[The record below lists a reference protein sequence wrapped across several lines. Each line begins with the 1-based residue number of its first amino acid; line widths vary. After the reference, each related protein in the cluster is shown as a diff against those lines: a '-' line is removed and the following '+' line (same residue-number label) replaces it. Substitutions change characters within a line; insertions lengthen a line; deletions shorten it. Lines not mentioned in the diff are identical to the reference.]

1 MTRIRSFPVR
11 ILKSGAA
18 LLWMASLVA
27 ILVAG
32 EARAEF
38 IVESIDNNFPDE
50 IAAAAEENKMLV
62 VMFQQT
68 GCPYCAKMRA
78 RVFPDPKVIAYYSKR
93 FVMFHSNIRGDLP
106 VVGPDGKEMTEK
118 QLARKLRV
126 RATPVFIFYD
136 KKGQQ
141 ALRVTGFMDAERF
154 IKAGQYVA
162 DGVYKTKT
170 SLYRYMLQ
178 N

>member
-1 MTRIRSFPVR
+1 MRIF
-11 ILKSGAA
+11 KSGAA

-32 EARAEF
+32 DARAEF

-50 IAAAAEENKMLV
+50 IAVAAEENKMLV
-62 VMFQQT
+62 VMFEQT
-68 GCPYCAKMRA
+68 GCPYCAKMHA
-78 RVFPDPKVIAYYSKR
+78 RVFPDPKVNEYYSKR
-93 FVMFHSNIRGDLP
+93 FVMFQSNIRGNLS
-106 VVGPDGKEMTEK
+106 VVGPSGEKMTEK
-118 QLARKLRV
+118 KLARKLRV

-136 KKGQQ
+136 KTGQQ

-154 IKAGQYVA
+154 IKAGKYVA